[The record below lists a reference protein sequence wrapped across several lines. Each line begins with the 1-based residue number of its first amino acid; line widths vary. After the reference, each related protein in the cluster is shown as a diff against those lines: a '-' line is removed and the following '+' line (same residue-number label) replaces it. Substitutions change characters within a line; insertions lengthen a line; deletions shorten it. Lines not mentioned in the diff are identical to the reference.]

1 MPRPPLV
8 LSAAA
13 IVAALSSVAGCSAIG
28 TADVAA
34 LTSQASTVAALTSGS
49 TLFTDSSHTVSIEW
63 DEDEYNAMIDA
74 YGTDGSKDWI
84 HATITID
91 GTMLEDVGVRLKG
104 NSTLRG
110 LDAAGGMGGPGGT
123 ASDVSAEDP
132 QTLPLLVDFDKYVD
146 GQEYE
151 GLTQLAIRPGSPVI
165 NEALALALTAAS
177 GQASQR
183 YAYTTYSVN
192 GSATETRLVI
202 ENPDEGYADN
212 LFTTSSVLFKA
223 DAESSFTYQGD
234 DLATYEDQFKQLNAE
249 DTADFQ
255 PIVDFLQWMEEAS
268 DEEFDAGLAER
279 VDVDSFARYAAT
291 MNLLVNGDD
300 MAGPG
305 QNYYLRYDLETQKI
319 SVVAWDLNGAMTG
332 DASLSPDEQ
341 ATIGGRGG
349 GMGGGMNGGMRE
361 GAKGGMGGP
370 GGVRPDD
377 NATDEGTTD
386 GASPSDAPSPSNSSS
401 SDATSDAASDMTM
414 GVLSAT
420 TVVEQNDTS
429 QPGGG
434 LVAPGSGASPAVP
447 GTGEQ
452 DGSAPAFP
460 GRPDAGAGGMGMM
473 GGNQLKERFLASDA
487 FAEAYDSAYKELYV
501 QLYSSGTATDLL
513 KDIASSIPVS
523 DALTQEE
530 IDQQVDDLTAFVAER
545 TEALANDAG

>member
-8 LSAAA
+8 LSTAAIAAA
-13 IVAALSSVAGCSAIG
+13 LLLAGCSAID

-34 LTSQASTVAALTSGS
+34 VTSEASTVTALTSGS

-63 DEDEYNAMIDA
+63 DEAEYNAMIDA

-91 GTMLEDVGVRLKG
+91 GTVLEDVGVRLKG

-110 LDAAGGMGGPGGT
+110 LEAAGGMGGPGGT

-132 QTLPLLVDFDKYVD
+132 QTLPLLVDFDKYVE

-151 GLTQLAIRPGSPVI
+151 GLTQLAIRPGSPVV

-202 ENPDEGYADN
+202 ENPDEAYGDD
-212 LFTTSSVLFKA
+212 LFTHSVLFKA
-223 DAESSFTYQGD
+223 DAESRFTYQGD
-234 DLATYEDQFKQLNAE
+234 DLATYEEQFKQLNAE
-249 DTADFQ
+249 DAADFQ
-255 PIVDFLQWMEEAS
+255 PIVDFLQWMEGAI
-268 DEEFDAGLAER
+268 DEEFDAGLADW

-305 QNYYLRYDLETQKI
+305 QNYYLRYDLETEKI

-349 GMGGGMNGGMRE
+349 GMDGGMD
-361 GAKGGMGGP
+361 GGMGGP
-370 GGVRPDD
+370 GGVRPNDS
-377 NATDEGTTD
+377 ATDE
-386 GASPSDAPSPSNSSS
+386 ALPSDAPSSDTT
-401 SDATSDAASDMTM
+401 SDATSDAAGDMTM
-414 GVLSAT
+414 EVLSAT
-420 TVVEQNDTS
+420 TVVKQDDAS

-434 LVAPGSGASPAVP
+434 LIAPGSGTSPAAP
-447 GTGEQ
+447 GAGGQ
-452 DGSAPAFP
+452 DGAAPAFP
-460 GRPDAGAGGMGMM
+460 GGPDGGAGGMGMM

-487 FAEAYDSAYKELYV
+487 FAEAYDSAYAELYE
-501 QLYSSGTATDLL
+501 QLYASGTATDLL
-513 KDIASSIPVS
+513 EDIASSIPVS
-523 DALTQEE
+523 DALTQED
-530 IDQQVDDLTAFVAER
+530 IDQQVNDLSAFIAER
-545 TEALANDAG
+545 TEALADDVG

>member
-8 LSAAA
+8 LSTAA
-13 IVAALSSVAGCSAIG
+13 IAAALSLAGCSAIG
-28 TADVAA
+28 TADVTA
-34 LTSQASTVAALTSGS
+34 LTSQASHAGMATTLTTGS
-49 TLFTDSSHTVSIEW
+49 TLFTDSSHAVSIEW

-74 YGTDGSKDWI
+74 YGADGSKDWI

-91 GTMLEDVGVRLKG
+91 GTVLDDVGVRLKG

-110 LDAAGGMGGPGGT
+110 LEAAGAMGGPGGT

-146 GQEYE
+146 GQDYE
-151 GLTQLAIRPGSPVI
+151 GLTQLAIRPGSPVV

-202 ENPDEGYADN
+202 ENPDEAYADK
-212 LFTTSSVLFKA
+212 LFATSGVLFKA

-255 PIVDFLQWMEEAS
+255 PIVDFLEWMEEAS

-305 QNYYLRYDLETQKI
+305 QNYYLRYDLETKKI
-319 SVVAWDLNGAMTG
+319 SVVVWDLNGAMTG
-332 DASLSPDEQ
+332 NASLSPDEQ

-349 GMGGGMNGGMRE
+349 GMDGGMRE
-361 GAKGGMGGP
+361 GANGGMGGP

-377 NATDEGTTD
+377 STTDDSATDK
-386 GASPSDAPSPSNSSS
+386 ALPSDTPSSDTS
-401 SDATSDAASDMTM
+401 SDATSDAAGDMTTEM
-414 GVLSAT
+414 LSAT
-420 TVVEQNDTS
+420 TVVDQDDAS

-434 LVAPGSGASPAVP
+434 LIAPGSGASPAVP
-447 GTGEQ
+447 GAGGQ
-452 DGSAPAFP
+452 DSSAPAFP
-460 GRPDAGAGGMGMM
+460 GGRDAGAGGMRMM

-487 FAEAYDSAYKELYV
+487 FAEAYDSAYAELYE
-501 QLYSSGTATDLL
+501 QLYANGTATDLL
-513 KDIASSIPVS
+513 EDIASSIPVS

-530 IDQQVDDLTAFVAER
+530 IDQQVDTLAAFVAER
-545 TEALANDAG
+545 TEALADDVG

>member
-1 MPRPPLV
+1 MPRPPLI
-8 LSAAA
+8 LSTA
-13 IVAALSSVAGCSAIG
+13 IAAALSLAGCSAIG
-28 TADVAA
+28 TTAVAA
-34 LTSQASTVAALTSGS
+34 LTSQDSTVTALTTGS
-49 TLFTDSSHTVSIEW
+49 TFFTDSSHTVSIEW
-63 DEDEYNAMIDA
+63 DDAEYNAMIDA

-84 HATITID
+84 RATITID
-91 GTMLEDVGVRLKG
+91 GTVLEDVGVRLKG

-110 LDAAGGMGGPGGT
+110 LEAAGGMGGPGG
-123 ASDVSAEDP
+123 ASTDVSAEDP

-192 GSATETRLVI
+192 GSATESRLVI
-202 ENPDEGYADN
+202 ENPDEDYADN
-212 LFTTSSVLFKA
+212 LFTTPSVLFKA

-234 DLATYEDQFKQLNAE
+234 DLAAYEEQFKQLNAE
-249 DTADFQ
+249 DSADFQ

-279 VDVDSFARYAAT
+279 VDIESFARYAAT

-305 QNYYLRYDLETQKI
+305 NNYYLRYDLETQKI

-332 DASLSPDEQ
+332 NASLSPDEQ

-349 GMGGGMNGGMRE
+349 GMDRGMGGGADGGMS
-361 GAKGGMGGP
+361 GP

-377 NATDEGTTD
+377 STTDQTSPLDSPSTGTT
-386 GASPSDAPSPSNSSS
+386 SN
-401 SDATSDAASDMTM
+401 AAGDMGTE
-414 GVLSAT
+414 VLTVT
-420 TVVEQNDTS
+420 TVLEQDDTS

-434 LVAPGSGASPAVP
+434 LIDPRSGASPSGP
-447 GTGEQ
+447 GAGGQ

-460 GRPDAGAGGMGMM
+460 GGPTAGAGGMGMM
-473 GGNQLKERFLASDA
+473 GGNQLKERFLTSDA
-487 FAEAYDSAYKELYV
+487 FAEAYDSAYAELYE
-501 QLYSSGTATDLL
+501 QLYASGTATDLL
-513 KDIASSIPVS
+513 EDIASSIPVS
-523 DALTQEE
+523 DALTQED
-530 IDQQVDDLTAFVAER
+530 IDQQVDTLAAFVVER
-545 TEALANDAG
+545 TEALADDMG